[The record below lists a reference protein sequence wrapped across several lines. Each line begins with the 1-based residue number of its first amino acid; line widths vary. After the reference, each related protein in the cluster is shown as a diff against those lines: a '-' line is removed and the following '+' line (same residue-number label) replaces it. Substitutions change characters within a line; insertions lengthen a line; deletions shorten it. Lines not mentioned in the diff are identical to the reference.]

1 MEESRVTVDGVPHS
15 VGSPFM
21 VIATQNPIEQAG
33 TYRLPE
39 AQLDR
44 FLMRT
49 TLGYPDHDT
58 TMAILSDSAN
68 RSRSDGVAPMITA
81 QAVTD
86 MAALAATVHTDL
98 GVLSYISRIAE
109 ETRRAPEMKLGVSV
123 RGCLAF
129 VRAAKVWAAMS
140 GRNYVVPDDIK
151 ELAAPVLS
159 HRVMLDAEAE
169 FSGATSLGVI
179 ARILADVKPPA
190 ERAA

>member
-1 MEESRVTVDGVPHS
+1 
-15 VGSPFM
+15 
-21 VIATQNPIEQAG
+21 
-33 TYRLPE
+33 
-39 AQLDR
+39 
-44 FLMRT
+44 
-49 TLGYPDHDT
+49 
-58 TMAILSDSAN
+58 
-68 RSRSDGVAPMITA
+68 
-81 QAVTD
+81 
-86 MAALAATVHTDL
+86 
-98 GVLSYISRIAE
+98 
-109 ETRRAPEMKLGVSV
+109 
-123 RGCLAF
+123 LAF